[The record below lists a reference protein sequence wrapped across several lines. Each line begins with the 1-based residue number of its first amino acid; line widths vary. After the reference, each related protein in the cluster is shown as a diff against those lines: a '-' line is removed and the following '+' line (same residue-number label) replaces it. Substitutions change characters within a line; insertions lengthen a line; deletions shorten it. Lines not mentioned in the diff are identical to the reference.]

1 MPSTVLGSE
10 LEQGVPALL
19 VLKYTREEIPHT
31 NGHLTII
38 VLNHQKDTTG
48 LARKKE
54 ISWWW
59 WWFSC

>member
-48 LARKKE
+48 LARKK
-54 ISWWW
+54 
-59 WWFSC
+59 